1 MDNMMNENDKKFPLK
16 DEIIFPNGYKLI
28 ITYGFKDDKS
38 SFGTVDKYYGT
49 LRKSILYDGSGN
61 IISQIIEENPH
72 QFY

>member
-1 MDNMMNENDKKFPLK
+1 MNIKEKKFPLK

-28 ITYGFKDDKS
+28 ITYGYKDKES

-49 LRKSILYDGSGN
+49 LRKSILFDESGN